1 MEAQRRTMMIQAIA
15 MTRERTNW
23 FLAVWS
29 TLVTGLSIAALRGKN
44 VKVGMI
50 PVTILGVITAYQWD
64 LGYGDKAN
72 RINDYA
78 KEIGQDPKYWFN
90 EAREKQ

>member
-1 MEAQRRTMMIQAIA
+1 

-23 FLAVWS
+23 FIAVWS
-29 TLVTGLSIAALRGKN
+29 TLATGLTIGALRGKN

-50 PVTILGVITAYQWD
+50 PLTVLGVVTAYQYD

-72 RINDYA
+72 RINKYSI
-78 KEIGQDPKYWFN
+78 EIGNDPKYWFN
-90 EAREKQ
+90 EQAGKKQ